1 VKKYSSSVPETPL
14 PGSVLLIVES
24 PSKIAKI
31 QSYLGTG
38 YYVTASCGHLRTV
51 TSLKDI
57 DIKNQFRVDYQV
69 IESKRTQVEQL
80 RHIVGRFPPEQV
92 VLATDND
99 REGEAIAYHLCVLL
113 DLPVETT
120 RRIVFNEITQS
131 ALQYAVQHPTRVN
144 MSLVYSAMARQVVDV
159 LIGFKVSPMLWKHV
173 YASRTH
179 PLSAGRCQTPALRL
193 VYDHYL
199 SSRAS
204 EATSPTMTYHVTAHL
219 TTSPHPCA
227 FRCVPSFDG
236 ADASLTRAFM
246 EATQTHIHR
255 YLGMGEGKAS
265 VSAPPSP
272 LNTSRLLQR
281 ASSALHWSPTMVMAT
296 AQQLYQQGRITYMRT
311 ESTQYSQEFVDAARA
326 YIQGRWKRADYV
338 GSPDKL
344 VNANTQ
350 LPHEAVRVTDLQTT
364 DITEGDAEG
373 RCVTLYK
380 FLWRHTLESCMAP
393 ATAETHVVRMSAPG
407 DVASLPVRPVYEYT
421 LELPTFLGWK
431 AVASSDALKLQ
442 SEQAA
447 ANRMYFQTLAKE
459 TVLVPS
465 RVEARAVERGRN
477 AHYTEAGLVQALEDR
492 GIGRPS
498 TYASFVEIIQ
508 ERGYVTKRDVA
519 GTPVHCTEYVW
530 RSGGSAGSGLGLEEI
545 PVVKTLGAEKGKL
558 VLEPVGLVCI
568 EFLLQHFGDLFAY
581 SYTESMERMLDAP
594 MTEDTWYGICQ
605 QTLEDLDKSLAW
617 IQALS
622 RSADYTGDHLN
633 PDAPQ
638 RGAPD
643 TIDLPVYRSL
653 RPVYRLSDTDRYV
666 VILQESGLV
675 LSRVQPAADSAA
687 IAPEG
692 GYPTSTQPKSK
703 SKSNPPSKQSVF
715 ESEPEPPEESGNM
728 TTKFVPIRSDVLGNL
743 DVARLRQGNYTF
755 SELAAYPEPY
765 LGDHEGQPVH
775 LRSGPYGVYVQHG
788 ETTKSL
794 KDVEGDAL
802 ARFTLADAVMR
813 LTATTEPPQNPSD
826 PTSKIMRVL
835 DDCGGTTA
843 SIRRGKYGCYVYYC
857 PSQSPKPQFIS
868 LKKFKGDF
876 FQCDPAAVLAWA
888 VGDK

>member
-1 VKKYSSSVPETPL
+1 
-14 PGSVLLIVES
+14 LLIVES

-131 ALQYAVQHPTRVN
+131 ALQYAVQHPIRVN

-344 VNANTQ
+344 VNTNTQ

-407 DVASLPVRPVYEYT
+407 DVASLPVRPVYEYM

-431 AVASSDALKLQ
+431 AVASADALKLQ

-530 RSGGSAGSGLGLEEI
+530 RSGGSAGSGPGLEEI

-594 MTEDTWYGICQ
+594 MTEYTWYGICQ

-622 RSADYTGDHLN
+622 RSADY
-633 PDAPQ
+633 
-638 RGAPD
+638 
-643 TIDLPVYRSL
+643 RSL
-653 RPVYRLSDTDRYV
+653 RPVYRLSDTDWYV

-675 LSRVQPAADSAA
+675 LSRVQPATDSAAIAPEGGYSAA

-703 SKSNPPSKQSVF
+703 SKSKSKSKPPSKQSVF
-715 ESEPEPPEESGNM
+715 ESEPEPAPESGNT

-794 KDVEGDAL
+794 KDVDGDAL

-876 FQCDPAAVLAWA
+876 FQCDPSEVLAWA
-888 VGDK
+888 VSGGKFKSK